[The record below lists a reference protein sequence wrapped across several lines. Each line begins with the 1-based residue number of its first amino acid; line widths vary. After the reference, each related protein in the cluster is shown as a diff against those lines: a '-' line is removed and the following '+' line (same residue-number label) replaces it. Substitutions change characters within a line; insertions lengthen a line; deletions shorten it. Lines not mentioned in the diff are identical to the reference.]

1 MVLVL
6 RPAVWI
12 VADKEVQVAIMVQ
25 ISKHSRPR
33 VDHRLTKVGRVVRV
47 NLGEVGVPV
56 VQKQFGR
63 CARVRSGARSIL
75 IAGPS
80 VEQVEVTVI
89 VHIAHDDLVVSAT
102 LTASGSKQLP

>member
-1 MVLVL
+1 MRQSHLPKQFILDEDGAVDRVVLVL

-63 CARVRSGARSIL
+63 CA
-75 IAGPS
+75 
-80 VEQVEVTVI
+80 ECEVV
-89 VHIAHDDLVVSAT
+89 LV
-102 LTASGSKQLP
+102 AS